1 MTCGQGMV
9 GSHSCN
15 QSDHLCLLLGAVID
29 HYYSVTSPEGV
40 ALKDALLAFS
50 VFCSVSPF
58 FSFSICLLALPL
70 GLRFVC
76 LALALKSVCPHLA
89 SHHTQLHTEQETPC
103 SALPP
108 SLVLWPSYIFS
119 CMFSDPPP
127 PPEYATAIFA
137 LSSHLNILRRFF

>member
-1 MTCGQGMV
+1 MDREWLGLTRV
-9 GSHSCN
+9 IN
-15 QSDHLCLLLGAVID
+15 LTVFAFYLGAFTD

-58 FSFSICLLALPL
+58 FSFFICLLALPL

-76 LALALKSVCPHLA
+76 LALALKSVRPHLA

-103 SALPP
+103 RALPP
-108 SLVLWPSYIFS
+108 SLVLWPSYISFY
-119 CMFSDPPP
+119 MFSDPPP
-127 PPEYATAIFA
+127 PPEYATTIFA
-137 LSSHLNILRRFF
+137 LSSRLNILRRFF